1 MATTTTPHCP
11 ARGSTSSSRST
22 GPDWRRAAGD
32 YADGLPTPTRGQR
45 LLGHRDPA
53 QDAGPTRG
61 VRGNSAGDLSYLTD
75 QRIRQVNPAHEWMK
89 QNAALYGWFHPS
101 WAEPD
106 GSLPESWHWE
116 HSG

>member
-1 MATTTTPHCP
+1 M
-11 ARGSTSSSRST
+11 
-22 GPDWRRAAGD
+22 D
-32 YADGLPTPTRGQR
+32 
-45 LLGHRDPA
+45 
-53 QDAGPTRG
+53 
-61 VRGNSAGDLSYLTD
+61 
-75 QRIRQVNPAHEWMK
+75 PAHEWMK